1 MKAFTLAALVGC
13 VLVAGFASAQQP
25 PVKPTPPPAAPAGV
39 PPTAPQAQPPAGQAP
54 PAAAPVKPAEPKF
67 LDGVK
72 YAFINIQRIAAESAE
87 GKISSS
93 KIEQL
98 RTRRATELNDKNK
111 QIEGLQAKQRSAVLG
126 EDARVQIQKDIDR
139 ITKEIERLTQDAQ
152 GELQELQND
161 LQLEFQ
167 RKVAPVIESVAR
179 DKGLQ
184 LLFSQADSGLVWADA
199 GLDLTLEVIRRLD
212 AATAAATPAK
222 K

>member
-1 MKAFTLAALVGC
+1 MKAFTVAALVGC
-13 VLVAGFASAQQP
+13 VLVAGFAHAQQPP
-25 PVKPTPPPAAPAGV
+25 PVKPTPLPSAPQALPPAA
-39 PPTAPQAQPPAGQAP
+39 QAP
-54 PAAAPVKPAEPKF
+54 PAAAPAAPAKPAEPKF

-87 GKISSS
+87 GRTSSA

-152 GELQELQND
+152 GELQELQNE
-161 LQLEFQ
+161 LQVDFQ
-167 RKVAPVIESVAR
+167 RKVAPVIESVSR

-184 LLFSQADSGLVWADA
+184 MLFSQADSGLVWADQ

-212 AATAAATPAK
+212 AASAAAAPVK

>member
-25 PVKPTPPPAAPAGV
+25 PVKPTTPPA
-39 PPTAPQAQPPAGQAP
+39 APQAQPPAAQTP
-54 PAAAPVKPAEPKF
+54 PAAAPAKPAEPKF

-87 GKISSS
+87 GKASSA
-93 KIEQL
+93 KIEAL
-98 RTRRATELNDKNK
+98 RTKRATELSDKNK

-126 EDARVQIQKDIDR
+126 EDARLQIQKDVDKIN
-139 ITKEIERLTQDAQ
+139 KEIERLTQDAQ

-161 LQLEFQ
+161 LQVEFQ

-179 DKGLQ
+179 DKGLH
-184 LLFSQADSGLVWADA
+184 LLFSQADSGLVWADG

-212 AATAAATPAK
+212 AASAAAAPAK

>member
-1 MKAFTLAALVGC
+1 MKAFTVAALVGC
-13 VLVAGFASAQQP
+13 VLVSGLAYAQQQP
-25 PVKPTPPPAAPAGV
+25 PAKPTTPPAAPLTQPAAQAPPAAPAAKPV
-39 PPTAPQAQPPAGQAP
+39 PE
-54 PAAAPVKPAEPKF
+54 VKF

-87 GKISSS
+87 GKASSA

-98 RTRRATELNDKNK
+98 RTKRATELNDKNK

-126 EDARVQIQKDIDR
+126 EDARLQIQKDIDK
-139 ITKEIERLTQDAQ
+139 INKEVERLTQDAQ
-152 GELQELQND
+152 AELQELQND
-161 LQLEFQ
+161 LQLDFQ

-184 LLFSQADSGLVWADA
+184 LLFSQADSGLVWADN

-212 AATAAATPAK
+212 AATAAATPVK

>member
-25 PVKPTPPPAAPAGV
+25 PVKPTTPPA
-39 PPTAPQAQPPAGQAP
+39 APQAQPPAAQTP
-54 PAAAPVKPAEPKF
+54 PAAAPAKPAEPKF

-87 GKISSS
+87 GKASSA
-93 KIEQL
+93 KIEAL
-98 RTRRATELNDKNK
+98 RTKRATELSDKNK

-126 EDARVQIQKDIDR
+126 EDARVQIQKDVDKIN
-139 ITKEIERLTQDAQ
+139 KEIERLTQDAQ

-161 LQLEFQ
+161 LQVEFQ

-179 DKGLQ
+179 DKGLH
-184 LLFSQADSGLVWADA
+184 LLFSQADSGLVWADG

-212 AATAAATPAK
+212 AASAAAAPAK

>member
-1 MKAFTLAALVGC
+1 MKAFRVAALVGC
-13 VLVAGFASAQQP
+13 VLVAGFAAAQPP
-25 PVKPTPPPAAPAGV
+25 PVKPTPPPS
-39 PPTAPQAQPPAGQAP
+39 APQAQPPAAQAP
-54 PAAAPVKPAEPKF
+54 PAAAPAAPAKPAEPKF

-87 GKISSS
+87 GRISSA

-126 EDARVQIQKDIDR
+126 EDARVQIQKDIDK

-152 GELQELQND
+152 GELQELQNE
-161 LQLEFQ
+161 LQTDFQ
-167 RKVAPVIESVAR
+167 RKVAPVIESVSR

-184 LLFSQADSGLVWADA
+184 MLFSQADSGLVWADP

-212 AATAAATPAK
+212 AATAAAAPVK